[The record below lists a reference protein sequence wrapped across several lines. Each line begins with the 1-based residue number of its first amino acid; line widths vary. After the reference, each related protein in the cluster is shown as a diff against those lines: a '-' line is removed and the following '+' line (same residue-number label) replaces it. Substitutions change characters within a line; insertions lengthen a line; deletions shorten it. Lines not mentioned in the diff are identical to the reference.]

1 MQIDWGKIFSYI
13 NGQTDKKTVE
23 EVEFWRKED
32 PRNEEFYQRASDYYA
47 NQPTRNESFSEE
59 KLDQFYSKLQKTRRR
74 KHQRV
79 LWQRMTVAASVILLL
94 SLGTWWYYD
103 MNQDKMDGMQIA
115 MKSENAGESVFIITE
130 TGDKM
135 DGMQIAMKSENAGE
149 SVFIITETGDKLTAE
164 ELNSKMDQQTNDNQ
178 LNYTKSDSIYR
189 VDTVQEKEII
199 PVHTVVVPR
208 GKTFELVLSDGT
220 FVLLNPQSELT
231 YPVKFDST
239 STREVTLRGEG
250 YFEVTKSSNRF
261 VVNTDNMKLQVY
273 GTTFNVISRDNLPDE
288 AVLVEGVVSI
298 TPKNSSDGKETV
310 LHPGDKSFV
319 DKLGQLTVTQTNL
332 AEYAAKRNGYILF
345 NGKTIKQVISSL
357 ELYYDVQFIVKN
369 DAILKKK
376 EYVFSIKQH
385 ASLREALDMIEFVSD
400 VKFLIEGKEVKIV
413 E

>member
-130 TGDKM
+130 TGDK
-135 DGMQIAMKSENAGE
+135 
-149 SVFIITETGDKLTAE
+149 LTAE
-164 ELNSKMDQQTNDNQ
+164 ELNPKMDQQTNNNQ

-189 VDTVQEKEII
+189 VDTVKEKEII
-199 PVHTVVVPR
+199 PTHTVVVPR

-332 AEYAAKRNGYILF
+332 AEYTAKRNGYILF
-345 NGKTIKQVISSL
+345 NGKTIKQIIPSL
-357 ELYYDVQFIVKN
+357 ELFYDVHFSVKN
-369 DAILKKK
+369 EVALEKE

-385 ASLREALDMIEFVSD
+385 ASLREALDVIEFVSD

>member
-130 TGDKM
+130 TGDK
-135 DGMQIAMKSENAGE
+135 
-149 SVFIITETGDKLTAE
+149 LTAE
-164 ELNSKMDQQTNDNQ
+164 QLNLKMDQQTNDNQ

-189 VDTVQEKEII
+189 VDTVKEKEII
-199 PVHTVVVPR
+199 PTHTVVVPR

-220 FVLLNPQSELT
+220 FVLLNPESELT

-239 STREVTLRGEG
+239 SVREVTLRGEG

-261 VVNTDNMKLQVY
+261 VVNTGNMKLQVY
-273 GTTFNVISRDNLPDE
+273 GTTFNVISRDSLPDE

-332 AEYAAKRNGYILF
+332 AEYTAKRNGYILF
-345 NGKTIKQVISSL
+345 NGKTIKQIIPSL
-357 ELYYDVQFIVKN
+357 ELFYDVHFSVKN
-369 DAILKKK
+369 EVALEKE

-385 ASLREALDMIEFVSD
+385 ASLREALDVIEFVSD

>member
-1 MQIDWGKIFSYI
+1 MDRLI
-13 NGQTDKKTVE
+13 KKTVE

-130 TGDKM
+130 TGDK
-135 DGMQIAMKSENAGE
+135 
-149 SVFIITETGDKLTAE
+149 LTAE
-164 ELNSKMDQQTNDNQ
+164 ELNSKMDQQTNNNQ

-189 VDTVQEKEII
+189 VDTVKEKEII
-199 PVHTVVVPR
+199 PTHTVVVPR

-332 AEYAAKRNGYILF
+332 AEYTAKRNGYILF
-345 NGKTIKQVISSL
+345 NGKTIKQIIPSL
-357 ELYYDVQFIVKN
+357 ELFYDVHFSVKN
-369 DAILKKK
+369 EVALEKE

-385 ASLREALDMIEFVSD
+385 ASLREALDVIEFVSD

>member
-130 TGDKM
+130 TGDK
-135 DGMQIAMKSENAGE
+135 
-149 SVFIITETGDKLTAE
+149 LTAE
-164 ELNSKMDQQTNDNQ
+164 QLNSKMDQQTNDNQ

-189 VDTVQEKEII
+189 VDTVKEKEII
-199 PVHTVVVPR
+199 PTHTVVVPR

-220 FVLLNPQSELT
+220 FVLLNPESELT

-239 STREVTLRGEG
+239 SVREVTLRGEG

-288 AVLVEGVVSI
+288 AVLVEGVVGI

-310 LHPGDKSFV
+310 LHPGDKSSV
-319 DKLGQLTVTQTNL
+319 DKLGQVSVTQTDL
-332 AEYAAKRNGYILF
+332 AEYTAKRNGYILF

-357 ELYYDVQFIVKN
+357 ELYYDVHFLVKN
-369 DAILKKK
+369 GAVLEKE
-376 EYVFSIKQH
+376 EYVFSIKQY
-385 ASLREALDMIEFVSD
+385 ASLREALDVIEFVSD

>member
-130 TGDKM
+130 TGDK
-135 DGMQIAMKSENAGE
+135 
-149 SVFIITETGDKLTAE
+149 LTAE

-189 VDTVQEKEII
+189 VDTVKEKEII
-199 PVHTVVVPR
+199 PTHTVVVPR

-332 AEYAAKRNGYILF
+332 AEYTAKRNGYILF
-345 NGKTIKQVISSL
+345 NGKTIKQIIPSL
-357 ELYYDVQFIVKN
+357 ELFYDVHFSVKN
-369 DAILKKK
+369 EVALEKE

-385 ASLREALDMIEFVSD
+385 ASLREALDVIEFVSD

>member
-32 PRNEEFYQRASDYYA
+32 PQNEAFYQRASDYYS

-59 KLDQFYSKLQKTRRR
+59 KLDQLYSKLQKTRRQ

-103 MNQDKMDGMQIA
+103 MNPDKIDGMQIA
-115 MKSENAGESVFIITE
+115 MKSENAGESVI
-130 TGDKM
+130 
-135 DGMQIAMKSENAGE
+135 
-149 SVFIITETGDKLTAE
+149 IITETGDKLTAE
-164 ELNSKMDQQTNDNQ
+164 QLNSKMDQQTHDNK
-178 LNYTKSDSIYR
+178 LNYTMSDSVYHA
-189 VDTVQEKEII
+189 DTMKIKEKI
-199 PVHTVVVPR
+199 PMHTIVVPR

-239 STREVTLRGEG
+239 SVREVTLRGEG

-261 VVNTDNMKLQVY
+261 VVNTENMKLQVY
-273 GTTFNVISRDNLPDE
+273 GTTFNIISRDDLPDE
-288 AVLVEGVVSI
+288 AVLVEGVVGI

-310 LHPGDKSFV
+310 LHPGDKSSV
-319 DKLGQLTVTQTNL
+319 DKLGQVSVTQTDL
-332 AEYAAKRNGYILF
+332 AEYTAKRNGYILF

-357 ELYYDVQFIVKN
+357 ELYYDVHFSVKN
-369 DAILKKK
+369 EAALEKE

-385 ASLREALDMIEFVSD
+385 VSLREALDVIEFVSD

>member
-32 PRNEEFYQRASDYYA
+32 PRNEEFYQWASDYYA
-47 NQPTRNESFSEE
+47 NQPTRNEFFSEE
-59 KLDQFYSKLQKTRRR
+59 KLDQLYSKLQKTRRQ
-74 KHQRV
+74 KHQWV

-103 MNQDKMDGMQIA
+103 INQDKI
-115 MKSENAGESVFIITE
+115 
-130 TGDKM
+130 

-164 ELNSKMDQQTNDNQ
+164 QLNSKMDQQTNDNQ

-189 VDTVQEKEII
+189 VDTVKEKEII
-199 PVHTVVVPR
+199 PTHTVVVPR

-239 STREVTLRGEG
+239 SVREVTLRGEG

-261 VVNTDNMKLQVY
+261 VVNTGNMKLQVY

-288 AVLVEGVVSI
+288 AVLVEGVVGI

-319 DKLGQLTVTQTNL
+319 DKLGQVSVTQTDL
-332 AEYAAKRNGYILF
+332 AEYTAKRNGYILF

-357 ELYYDVQFIVKN
+357 ELYYDVQFVVKN
-369 DAILKKK
+369 EVILKKK

-385 ASLREALDMIEFVSD
+385 ASLREALDVIEFVSD

-413 E
+413 EKDILKN

>member
-32 PRNEEFYQRASDYYA
+32 PWNEEFYQRASDYYA

-59 KLDQFYSKLQKTRRR
+59 KLDQLYSKLQKTRRR

-103 MNQDKMDGMQIA
+103 MNQDKI
-115 MKSENAGESVFIITE
+115 
-130 TGDKM
+130 

-164 ELNSKMDQQTNDNQ
+164 QLNLKMDQQTNDNQ
-178 LNYTKSDSIYR
+178 LNYSKSDSIYR
-189 VDTVQEKEII
+189 VDTVKEKEII
-199 PVHTVVVPR
+199 STHTVVVPR

-273 GTTFNVISRDNLPDE
+273 GTTFNVISRDYLPDE
-288 AVLVEGVVSI
+288 AVLVEGVVGI
-298 TPKNSSDGKETV
+298 TPKNSLDGKETV

-319 DKLGQLTVTQTNL
+319 DKLGQVSVTQTDL
-332 AEYAAKRNGYILF
+332 AEYTAKRNGYILF

-357 ELYYDVQFIVKN
+357 ELYYDVQFVVKN
-369 DAILKKK
+369 EAILKKK

-385 ASLREALDMIEFVSD
+385 ASLREALDVIEFVSD

>member
-130 TGDKM
+130 TGDK
-135 DGMQIAMKSENAGE
+135 
-149 SVFIITETGDKLTAE
+149 LTAE
-164 ELNSKMDQQTNDNQ
+164 ELNSKMDQQTNNNQ

-189 VDTVQEKEII
+189 VDTVKEKEII
-199 PVHTVVVPR
+199 PTHTVVVPR

-220 FVLLNPQSELT
+220 FVLLNPESELT

-239 STREVTLRGEG
+239 SVREVTLRGEG

-261 VVNTDNMKLQVY
+261 VVNTGNMKLQVY
-273 GTTFNVISRDNLPDE
+273 GTTFNVISRDSLPDE

-332 AEYAAKRNGYILF
+332 AEYTAKRNGYILF
-345 NGKTIKQVISSL
+345 NGKTIKQIIPSL
-357 ELYYDVQFIVKN
+357 ELFYDVHFSVKN
-369 DAILKKK
+369 EVALEKE

-385 ASLREALDMIEFVSD
+385 ASLREALDVIEFVSD

>member
-59 KLDQFYSKLQKTRRR
+59 MLDQFYSKLQKTRRR

-103 MNQDKMDGMQIA
+103 MNP
-115 MKSENAGESVFIITE
+115 
-130 TGDKM
+130 DKM

>member
-13 NGQTDKKTVE
+13 NGQTNKKTVE

-103 MNQDKMDGMQIA
+103 MNP
-115 MKSENAGESVFIITE
+115 
-130 TGDKM
+130 DKM

>member
-130 TGDKM
+130 TGDK
-135 DGMQIAMKSENAGE
+135 
-149 SVFIITETGDKLTAE
+149 LTAE
-164 ELNSKMDQQTNDNQ
+164 ELNSKMDQQTNNNQ

-189 VDTVQEKEII
+189 VDTVKEKEII
-199 PVHTVVVPR
+199 PTHTVVVPR

-332 AEYAAKRNGYILF
+332 AEYTAKRNGYILF
-345 NGKTIKQVISSL
+345 NGKTIKQIIPSL
-357 ELYYDVQFIVKN
+357 ELFYDVHFSVKN
-369 DAILKKK
+369 EVALEKE

-385 ASLREALDMIEFVSD
+385 ASLREALDVIEFVTD
-400 VKFLIEGKEVKIV
+400 VKFLNEWKEVKIV

>member
-23 EVEFWRKED
+23 EIEFWRKED

-59 KLDQFYSKLQKTRRR
+59 KLDQLYSKLQKTRRQ

-94 SLGTWWYYD
+94 SLGTWWYYGI
-103 MNQDKMDGMQIA
+103 NQDKIDGMQIA
-115 MKSENAGESVFIITE
+115 MKSENAGESVI
-130 TGDKM
+130 
-135 DGMQIAMKSENAGE
+135 
-149 SVFIITETGDKLTAE
+149 IITETGDKLTAE
-164 ELNSKMDQQTNDNQ
+164 QLNSRMDQQTHDNK
-178 LNYTKSDSIYR
+178 LNYTMSDSVYHA
-189 VDTVQEKEII
+189 DTMKIKEKI
-199 PVHTVVVPR
+199 PMHTIVVPR

-239 STREVTLRGEG
+239 SVREVTLRGEG

-261 VVNTDNMKLQVY
+261 VVNTENMKLQVY
-273 GTTFNVISRDNLPDE
+273 GTTFNIISRDDLPDE
-288 AVLVEGVVSI
+288 AVLVEGVVGI

-310 LHPGDKSFV
+310 LHPGDKSSV
-319 DKLGQLTVTQTNL
+319 DKLGQVSVTQTDL
-332 AEYAAKRNGYILF
+332 AEYTAKRNGYILF

-357 ELYYDVQFIVKN
+357 ELYYDVHFSVKN
-369 DAILKKK
+369 EAALEKE

-385 ASLREALDMIEFVSD
+385 VSLREALDVIEFVSD

>member
-130 TGDKM
+130 TGDK
-135 DGMQIAMKSENAGE
+135 
-149 SVFIITETGDKLTAE
+149 LTAE
-164 ELNSKMDQQTNDNQ
+164 ELNSKMDQQTNNNQ

-189 VDTVQEKEII
+189 VDTVKEKEII
-199 PVHTVVVPR
+199 PTHTVVVPR

-273 GTTFNVISRDNLPDE
+273 GTTFNVISRDSLPDE
-288 AVLVEGVVSI
+288 AVLVEGVVGI
-298 TPKNSSDGKETV
+298 TPKNSSDGKEIV

-332 AEYAAKRNGYILF
+332 AEYTAKRNGYILF
-345 NGKTIKQVISSL
+345 NGKTIKQIIPSL
-357 ELYYDVQFIVKN
+357 ELFYDVHFSVKN
-369 DAILKKK
+369 EVALEKE

-385 ASLREALDMIEFVSD
+385 ASLREALDVIEFVSD

>member
-23 EVEFWRKED
+23 EVEFWRIED

-130 TGDKM
+130 TGDK
-135 DGMQIAMKSENAGE
+135 
-149 SVFIITETGDKLTAE
+149 LTAE
-164 ELNSKMDQQTNDNQ
+164 QLNLKMDQQTNDNQ

-189 VDTVQEKEII
+189 VDTVKEKEII
-199 PVHTVVVPR
+199 PTHTVVVPR

-220 FVLLNPQSELT
+220 FVLLNPESELT

-239 STREVTLRGEG
+239 SVREVTLRGEG

-261 VVNTDNMKLQVY
+261 VVNTGNMKLQVY
-273 GTTFNVISRDNLPDE
+273 GTTFNVISRDSLPDE

-332 AEYAAKRNGYILF
+332 AEYTAKRNGYILF
-345 NGKTIKQVISSL
+345 NGKTIKQIIPSL
-357 ELYYDVQFIVKN
+357 ELFYDVHFSVKN
-369 DAILKKK
+369 EVALEKE

-385 ASLREALDMIEFVSD
+385 ASLREALDVIEFVSD

>member
-32 PRNEEFYQRASDYYA
+32 PWNEEFYQRASDYYA

-130 TGDKM
+130 TGDK
-135 DGMQIAMKSENAGE
+135 
-149 SVFIITETGDKLTAE
+149 LTAE
-164 ELNSKMDQQTNDNQ
+164 QLNLKMDQQTNDNQ

-189 VDTVQEKEII
+189 VDTVKEKEII
-199 PVHTVVVPR
+199 PTHTVVVPR

-220 FVLLNPQSELT
+220 FVLLNPESELT

-332 AEYAAKRNGYILF
+332 AEYTAKRNGYILF
-345 NGKTIKQVISSL
+345 NGKTIKQIIPSL
-357 ELYYDVQFIVKN
+357 ELFYDVHFSVKN
-369 DAILKKK
+369 EVALEKE

-385 ASLREALDMIEFVSD
+385 ASLREALDVIEFVSD

>member
-130 TGDKM
+130 TGDK
-135 DGMQIAMKSENAGE
+135 
-149 SVFIITETGDKLTAE
+149 LTAE
-164 ELNSKMDQQTNDNQ
+164 QLNLKMDQQTNDNQ

-189 VDTVQEKEII
+189 VDTVKEKEII
-199 PVHTVVVPR
+199 PTHTVVVPR

-220 FVLLNPQSELT
+220 FVLLNPESELT

-239 STREVTLRGEG
+239 SVREVTLRGEG

-261 VVNTDNMKLQVY
+261 VVNTGNMKLQVY
-273 GTTFNVISRDNLPDE
+273 GTTFNVISRDSLPDE
-288 AVLVEGVVSI
+288 AVLVKGVVSI

-332 AEYAAKRNGYILF
+332 AEYTAKRNGYILF
-345 NGKTIKQVISSL
+345 YGKTIKQIIPSL
-357 ELYYDVQFIVKN
+357 ELFYDVHFSVKN
-369 DAILKKK
+369 EVALEKE

-385 ASLREALDMIEFVSD
+385 ASLREALDVIEFVSD

>member
-130 TGDKM
+130 TGDK
-135 DGMQIAMKSENAGE
+135 
-149 SVFIITETGDKLTAE
+149 LTAE

-208 GKTFELVLSDGT
+208 GKTFKLVLSDGT
-220 FVLLNPQSELT
+220 FVLLNPESELT

-239 STREVTLRGEG
+239 SVREVTLRGEG

-261 VVNTDNMKLQVY
+261 VVNTGNMKLQVY
-273 GTTFNVISRDNLPDE
+273 GTTFNIISRDDLPDE
-288 AVLVEGVVSI
+288 AVLVEGIVGI
-298 TPKNSSDGKETV
+298 TPKNSLDGQETV

-319 DKLGQLTVTQTNL
+319 DKLGQVSVVQTDL
-332 AEYAAKRNGYILF
+332 AEYTAKRNGYILF

-357 ELYYDVQFIVKN
+357 ELYYDVHFLVKN
-369 DAILKKK
+369 GAVLEKE

-385 ASLREALDMIEFVSD
+385 ASLREALDVIEFVSD
-400 VKFLIEGKEVKIV
+400 VKFLIKGKEVKIV

>member
-32 PRNEEFYQRASDYYA
+32 PQNEAFYQRASDYYS

-59 KLDQFYSKLQKTRRR
+59 KLDQLYSKLQKTRRQ

-103 MNQDKMDGMQIA
+103 MNPDKI
-115 MKSENAGESVFIITE
+115 
-130 TGDKM
+130 

-164 ELNSKMDQQTNDNQ
+164 QLNSKMDQQTNDNQ

-189 VDTVQEKEII
+189 VDTVKEKEII
-199 PVHTVVVPR
+199 PTHTVVVPR
-208 GKTFELVLSDGT
+208 GKTFELVLSDET
-220 FVLLNPQSELT
+220 FVLLNPESELT

-239 STREVTLRGEG
+239 SVREVTLRGEG

-261 VVNTDNMKLQVY
+261 VVNTGNMKLQVY
-273 GTTFNVISRDNLPDE
+273 GTTFNVISRDSLPDE
-288 AVLVEGVVSI
+288 AVLVEGVVGI
-298 TPKNSSDGKETV
+298 TPKNSSDGKEIV

-319 DKLGQLTVTQTNL
+319 DKLGQLTVTQTDL
-332 AEYAAKRNGYILF
+332 AEYTAKRNGYILF

-357 ELYYDVQFIVKN
+357 ELYYDVQFVVKN
-369 DAILKKK
+369 ESILKKK
-376 EYVFSIKQH
+376 EYVFSIKQQ
-385 ASLREALDMIEFVSD
+385 ASLREALDVIEFVSD

>member
-130 TGDKM
+130 TGDK
-135 DGMQIAMKSENAGE
+135 
-149 SVFIITETGDKLTAE
+149 LTAE
-164 ELNSKMDQQTNDNQ
+164 ELNSKMDLQTNNNQ

-189 VDTVQEKEII
+189 VDTVKEKEII
-199 PVHTVVVPR
+199 PTHTVVVPR

-332 AEYAAKRNGYILF
+332 AEYTAKRNGYILF
-345 NGKTIKQVISSL
+345 NGKTIKQIIPSL
-357 ELYYDVQFIVKN
+357 ELFYDVHFSVKN
-369 DAILKKK
+369 EVALEKE

-385 ASLREALDMIEFVSD
+385 ASLREALDVIEFVSD

>member
-130 TGDKM
+130 TGDK
-135 DGMQIAMKSENAGE
+135 
-149 SVFIITETGDKLTAE
+149 LTAE
-164 ELNSKMDQQTNDNQ
+164 ELNSKMDQQTNNNQ

-273 GTTFNVISRDNLPDE
+273 GTTFNVISRDSLPDE
-288 AVLVEGVVSI
+288 AVLVEGVVGI

>member
-130 TGDKM
+130 TGDK
-135 DGMQIAMKSENAGE
+135 
-149 SVFIITETGDKLTAE
+149 LTAE
-164 ELNSKMDQQTNDNQ
+164 ELNSKMDQQTNNNQ

-189 VDTVQEKEII
+189 VDTVKEKEII
-199 PVHTVVVPR
+199 PTHTVVVPR

-332 AEYAAKRNGYILF
+332 AEYTAKRNGYILF
-345 NGKTIKQVISSL
+345 NGKTIKQIIRSL
-357 ELYYDVQFIVKN
+357 ELFYDVHFSVKN
-369 DAILKKK
+369 EVALEKE

-385 ASLREALDMIEFVSD
+385 ASLREALDVIEFVSD

>member
-130 TGDKM
+130 TGDK
-135 DGMQIAMKSENAGE
+135 
-149 SVFIITETGDKLTAE
+149 LTAE
-164 ELNSKMDQQTNDNQ
+164 QLNSKMDQQTNNNQ

-189 VDTVQEKEII
+189 VDTVKEKEII
-199 PVHTVVVPR
+199 PTHTVVVPR

-239 STREVTLRGEG
+239 SVREVTLRGEG

-261 VVNTDNMKLQVY
+261 VVNTENMKLQVY
-273 GTTFNVISRDNLPDE
+273 GTTFNVISRDYLPDE
-288 AVLVEGVVSI
+288 AVLVEGVVGI

-310 LHPGDKSFV
+310 LHPGDKSSV
-319 DKLGQLTVTQTNL
+319 DKLGQVSVTQTDL
-332 AEYAAKRNGYILF
+332 AEYKAKRNGYILF

-357 ELYYDVQFIVKN
+357 ELYYDVHFLVKN
-369 DAILKKK
+369 GAVLEKE

-385 ASLREALDMIEFVSD
+385 ASLREALDVIEFVSD

>member
-59 KLDQFYSKLQKTRRR
+59 KLDQLYSKLQKTRRQ

-79 LWQRMTVAASVILLL
+79 LWQRMTVAVSVILLL

-103 MNQDKMDGMQIA
+103 MNA
-115 MKSENAGESVFIITE
+115 
-130 TGDKM
+130 DKM

-164 ELNSKMDQQTNDNQ
+164 QLNSKMDQQTNDNQ

-189 VDTVQEKEII
+189 VDTVKEKEII
-199 PVHTVVVPR
+199 PMHTVVVPR

-239 STREVTLRGEG
+239 SVREVTLRGEG
-250 YFEVTKSSNRF
+250 YFEVTKSSNHF
-261 VVNTDNMKLQVY
+261 VVNTGNMKLQVY
-273 GTTFNVISRDNLPDE
+273 GTTFNVISRDYLPDE
-288 AVLVEGVVSI
+288 AVLVEGIVGI

-310 LHPGDKSFV
+310 LHPGDKSAV
-319 DKLGQLTVTQTNL
+319 DKLGQVSVTQTDL
-332 AEYAAKRNGYILF
+332 AEYTAKRNGYILF
-345 NGKTIKQVISSL
+345 NGKTIKQVISSF
-357 ELYYDVQFIVKN
+357 ELYYDVHFLVKN
-369 DAILKKK
+369 ETALEK
-376 EYVFSIKQH
+376 EKYVFSIKQH
-385 ASLREALDMIEFVSD
+385 ASLREALDMIEFISD
-400 VKFLIEGKEVKIV
+400 VKFLIEGKEVKII

>member
-94 SLGTWWYYD
+94 SLGPWWYYD
-103 MNQDKMDGMQIA
+103 MNQ
-115 MKSENAGESVFIITE
+115 
-130 TGDKM
+130 DKM

-332 AEYAAKRNGYILF
+332 AEYTAKRNGYILF
-345 NGKTIKQVISSL
+345 NGKTIKQIIPSL
-357 ELYYDVQFIVKN
+357 ELFYDVHFSVKN
-369 DAILKKK
+369 EVALEKE

-385 ASLREALDMIEFVSD
+385 ASLREALDVIEFVSD

>member
-79 LWQRMTVAASVILLL
+79 LWQRMTVAAFVILLL

-130 TGDKM
+130 TGDK
-135 DGMQIAMKSENAGE
+135 
-149 SVFIITETGDKLTAE
+149 LTAE
-164 ELNSKMDQQTNDNQ
+164 ELNSKMDQQTNNNQ

-189 VDTVQEKEII
+189 VDTVKEKEII
-199 PVHTVVVPR
+199 PTHTVVVPR

-220 FVLLNPQSELT
+220 FVLLNPESELT

-239 STREVTLRGEG
+239 SVREVTLRGEG

-288 AVLVEGVVSI
+288 AVLVEGVVGI

-310 LHPGDKSFV
+310 LHPGDKSSV
-319 DKLGQLTVTQTNL
+319 DKLGQVSVTQTDL
-332 AEYAAKRNGYILF
+332 AEYTAKRNGYILF

-357 ELYYDVQFIVKN
+357 ELYYDVHFLVKN
-369 DAILKKK
+369 GAVLEKE
-376 EYVFSIKQH
+376 EYVFSIKQY
-385 ASLREALDMIEFVSD
+385 ASLREALDVIEFVSD

>member
-59 KLDQFYSKLQKTRRR
+59 KLDLLYSKLQKTRRR
-74 KHQRV
+74 KRQRV

-94 SLGTWWYYD
+94 SLVTWWYYD
-103 MNQDKMDGMQIA
+103 MNQDKI
-115 MKSENAGESVFIITE
+115 
-130 TGDKM
+130 

-164 ELNSKMDQQTNDNQ
+164 QLNLKMDQQINDNQ

-189 VDTVQEKEII
+189 ADTVKDKEII
-199 PVHTVVVPR
+199 PTHTVVVPR

-273 GTTFNVISRDNLPDE
+273 GTTFNVIARDYLPDE
-288 AVLVEGVVSI
+288 AVLVEGVIGI
-298 TPKNSSDGKETV
+298 TPKNSLDGKETV

-319 DKLGQLTVTQTNL
+319 DILGQVSITQTDL
-332 AEYAAKRNGYILF
+332 AEYTAKRDGYILF

-357 ELYYDVQFIVKN
+357 ELYYDVRFVVEN
-369 DAILKKK
+369 EAVLKKK
-376 EYVFSIKQH
+376 EYVFSIKQQ

>member
-130 TGDKM
+130 TGDK
-135 DGMQIAMKSENAGE
+135 
-149 SVFIITETGDKLTAE
+149 LTAE
-164 ELNSKMDQQTNDNQ
+164 ELNSKMDQQTTNNQ

-189 VDTVQEKEII
+189 VDTVKEKEII
-199 PVHTVVVPR
+199 PTHTVVVPR

-239 STREVTLRGEG
+239 SVREVTLRGEG

-261 VVNTDNMKLQVY
+261 VVNTENMKLQVY
-273 GTTFNVISRDNLPDE
+273 GTTFNVISRDYLPDE
-288 AVLVEGVVSI
+288 AVLVEGVVGI

-310 LHPGDKSFV
+310 LHPGDKSSV
-319 DKLGQLTVTQTNL
+319 DKLGQVSVTQTDL
-332 AEYAAKRNGYILF
+332 AEYKAKRNGYILF

-357 ELYYDVQFIVKN
+357 ELYYDVHFLVKN
-369 DAILKKK
+369 GAVLEKE

-385 ASLREALDMIEFVSD
+385 ASLREALDVIEFVSD

>member
-130 TGDKM
+130 TGDK
-135 DGMQIAMKSENAGE
+135 
-149 SVFIITETGDKLTAE
+149 LTAE
-164 ELNSKMDQQTNDNQ
+164 ELNSKMDQQTNNNQ

-189 VDTVQEKEII
+189 VDTVKEKEII
-199 PVHTVVVPR
+199 PTHTVVVPR

-261 VVNTDNMKLQVY
+261 VVNTDNMNLQVY

-332 AEYAAKRNGYILF
+332 AEYTAKRNGYILF
-345 NGKTIKQVISSL
+345 NGKTIKQIIPSL
-357 ELYYDVQFIVKN
+357 ELFYDVHFSVKN
-369 DAILKKK
+369 EVALEKE

-385 ASLREALDMIEFVSD
+385 ASLREALDVIEFVSD

>member
-130 TGDKM
+130 TGDK
-135 DGMQIAMKSENAGE
+135 
-149 SVFIITETGDKLTAE
+149 LTAE
-164 ELNSKMDQQTNDNQ
+164 ELNSKMDQQTNNNQ
-178 LNYTKSDSIYR
+178 LNDTKSDSIYR
-189 VDTVQEKEII
+189 VDTVKEKEII
-199 PVHTVVVPR
+199 PTHTVVVPR

-332 AEYAAKRNGYILF
+332 AEYTAKRNGYILF
-345 NGKTIKQVISSL
+345 NGKTIKQIIPSL
-357 ELYYDVQFIVKN
+357 ELFYDVHFSVKN
-369 DAILKKK
+369 EVALEKE

-385 ASLREALDMIEFVSD
+385 ASLREALDVIEFVSD

>member
-130 TGDKM
+130 TGDK
-135 DGMQIAMKSENAGE
+135 
-149 SVFIITETGDKLTAE
+149 LTAE
-164 ELNSKMDQQTNDNQ
+164 ELNSKMDQQTNNNQ

-189 VDTVQEKEII
+189 VDTVKEKEII
-199 PVHTVVVPR
+199 PTHTVVVPR

-220 FVLLNPQSELT
+220 FVLLNPKSELT

-239 STREVTLRGEG
+239 SVREVTLRGEG

-273 GTTFNVISRDNLPDE
+273 GTTFNVISRDSLPDE

-400 VKFLIEGKEVKIV
+400 DKFLIEGKEVKIV

>member
-79 LWQRMTVAASVILLL
+79 LWQRMTVVASVILLL

-130 TGDKM
+130 TGDK
-135 DGMQIAMKSENAGE
+135 
-149 SVFIITETGDKLTAE
+149 LTAE
-164 ELNSKMDQQTNDNQ
+164 ELNSKMDQQTNNNQ

-189 VDTVQEKEII
+189 VDTVKEKEII
-199 PVHTVVVPR
+199 PTHTVVVPR

-332 AEYAAKRNGYILF
+332 AEYTAKRNGYILF
-345 NGKTIKQVISSL
+345 NGKTIKQIIPSL
-357 ELYYDVQFIVKN
+357 ELFYDVHFSVKN
-369 DAILKKK
+369 EVALEKE

-385 ASLREALDMIEFVSD
+385 ASLREALDVIEFVSD